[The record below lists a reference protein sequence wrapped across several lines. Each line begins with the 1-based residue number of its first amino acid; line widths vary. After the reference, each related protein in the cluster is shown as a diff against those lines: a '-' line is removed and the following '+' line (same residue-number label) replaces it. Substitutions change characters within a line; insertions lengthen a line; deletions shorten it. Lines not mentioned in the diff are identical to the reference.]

1 MAIPSHKLFLV
12 FMSLLLVF
20 LFLSPR
26 SSFSHPLLSTSC
38 LSHESQALLRFKD
51 ALNISLTSSRVNLTS
66 WVNGTDCCTNWT
78 GISCDNH
85 TNHVVSL
92 DISYLFAEGV
102 ISESLCQLRF
112 LTSLTIV
119 DVFSLTSDGGPGTI
133 KGHIYKRTI
142 ILLRKAFWCI
152 LLIEDKNKNNG
163 GFIKHII
170 VYSLIVMLNPYKNY
184 VSMDEGPDT
193 IKRIHL

>member
-26 SSFSHPLLSTSC
+26 SSFSHPLLSTRC

-51 ALNISLTSSRVNLTS
+51 ALYISFNLSS

-92 DISYLFAEGV
+92 DIRYLGAEGV

-112 LTSLTIV
+112 LTSLRLSLTP
-119 DVFSLTSDGGPGTI
+119 LTSDGGPGTI